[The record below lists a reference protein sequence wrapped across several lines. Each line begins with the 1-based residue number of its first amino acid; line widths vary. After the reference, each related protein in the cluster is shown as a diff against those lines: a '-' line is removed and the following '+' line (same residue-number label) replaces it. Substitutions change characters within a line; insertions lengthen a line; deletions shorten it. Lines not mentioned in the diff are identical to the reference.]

1 MAYKQAAGRGNG
13 PKTGNGIPS
22 PLKQD
27 VELTKKYD
35 TGKKKLA
42 ENRAKGATPSGL
54 NVNKTTGVATAKPY
68 EKKFVENKK
77 TGGASII
84 GGDNKTT
91 ATASAYGQGSK
102 VKSLRKQFVSDS
114 TSTMNARNRNAEF
127 YNATSG
133 GTKPDSLNTR
143 QKSSLVKIGKAK
155 KTS

>member
-1 MAYKQAAGRGNG
+1 MAYKQTPGRGNA
-13 PKTGNGIPS
+13 PKTGNGLPS
-22 PLKQD
+22 PLKQEI
-27 VELTKKYD
+27 ELTKKYD

-54 NVNKTTGVATAKPY
+54 NINKSTGEAVAKPY

-91 ATASAYGQGSK
+91 ATASSYGQGSEVGK
-102 VKSLRKQFVSDS
+102 LRKKFVSDS
-114 TSTMNARNRNAEF
+114 TSTMNARNRAAEF

-133 GTKPDSLNTR
+133 GTSPDKLNTR
-143 QKSSLVKIGKAK
+143 QKGSLVKIGKAK
-155 KTS
+155 KA